1 LSEVK
6 AVSLVQNRPGT
17 EWSNN
22 TGAVLDGKR
31 PNQGQLAPLRWNAV
45 GPQFFSTM
53 GIPLISGRDINDSDV
68 PKSAKV
74 ALVNNTFVRK
84 YLEGRPA
91 LGHSVS
97 FTKKTPFTIVGVV
110 ADSKYTNVREEA
122 IPMAYFPY
130 EQLEGIGA
138 MHVELRAYGDPK
150 RLLPR
155 IQQVLAGFAPDLAPL
170 QPMTQKEQFDQSIS
184 GDTLIARLAMVFGLL
199 AVVLV
204 ATGLYGTI
212 AYSVSRRTSEL
223 GIRMAL
229 GAEQSRILRMIL
241 REGLLICALGILI
254 GLPFALAGA
263 RLLGSLLYGLKPA
276 DPLSI
281 VAATAGI
288 FAVTALACLI
298 PAARAASISPTV
310 ALRNE

>member
-1 LSEVK
+1 
-6 AVSLVQNRPGT
+6 
-17 EWSNN
+17 
-22 TGAVLDGKR
+22 
-31 PNQGQLAPLRWNAV
+31 
-45 GPQFFSTM
+45 
-53 GIPLISGRDINDSDV
+53 
-68 PKSAKV
+68 
-74 ALVNNTFVRK
+74 
-84 YLEGRPA
+84 
-91 LGHSVS
+91 
-97 FTKKTPFTIVGVV
+97 
-110 ADSKYTNVREEA
+110 
-122 IPMAYFPY
+122 
-130 EQLEGIGA
+130 
-138 MHVELRAYGDPK
+138 LRAYGDPK